1 MAFLNPLFLFGLLA
15 AGIPLVIHLWNRRRV
30 VTIDFSSLIFL
41 TAAHRENA
49 RRFQLRQL
57 LILLLRMA
65 IIALIALALA
75 RPFLTLGL
83 PVASVRAKTDVV
95 IVLDNSYSMAY
106 QDINGIRFEKAKT
119 LATDI
124 IDTLRHGDSAALI
137 LMSDIPKPIFRQL
150 TPDLESVITAINDTE
165 TSYRTTNVQSSLELA
180 HEILTER
187 KGEVTAPLHKE
198 IYLISD
204 FARNGWKNWGRLPN
218 RSGARISLIPVAEGD
233 AHNISIKEIRPSNQ
247 LIGVD
252 LPFQLNVT
260 TVNHSVA
267 PLDQNIL
274 TLFIGGEKQ
283 KTMSFSAAANQ
294 SLNTAL
300 TYNFSTPGTHIGHFT
315 LTDDRLNI
323 DNQRYFALDALGEV
337 RVLCVGEQT
346 EYLTLALNPHRH
358 SGHPSAVSRQQE
370 SLVETGEKDS
380 NRYSDQ
386 LIADSRL
393 PTANVMILPTQ
404 CTPVD
409 FETFPLEDYDVIIL
423 ADVLT
428 MSRQINAQLQEFI
441 RQGKSIIV
449 FVSSRT
455 EATSYNGFSNV
466 WLPAQLGSTLT
477 WTPPQRVQ
485 AYQEIHPIFDI
496 FPSEGFSMQYAPQFY
511 NGMALQPVSES
522 NVIARFGDD
531 TPFLVERSQ
540 GTGTVLLYNCGLMA
554 VSRQQS
560 GVSGRFVGA
569 GLVPAPNGQP
579 QGIAPTPENRLTD
592 NRQPMLSDSHYTN
605 DLLVNPYFLPM
616 LQQSVLYATVSSK
629 NFLTWGGHIGDTYTA
644 HYPRSAGG
652 KAAIHLM
659 PVNSQQPAE
668 GSAQPPQ
675 VPRTENREPKAKS
688 HSTVVPIAEDGTLRF
703 QGTERPGIYQIEV
716 QTQDR
721 TQRDFFAVN
730 VDTTEADLTEI
741 SLAQAAARIGAQT
754 AADPEIEGNAA
765 AVDTYNVKRHGREIW
780 GELLVLVVCLMLLE
794 SFLSN
799 REGALTVGEV

>member
-15 AGIPLVIHLWNRRRV
+15 TGIPLVIHLWNRRRV
-30 VTIDFSSLIFL
+30 VTIDFSSLIFI

-106 QDINGIRFEKAKT
+106 QDINGVRLDKAKT
-119 LATDI
+119 LAADI
-124 IDTLRHGDSAALI
+124 IDTLRHGDSATLI
-137 LMSDIPKPIFRQL
+137 LMSDIPKPVFRQL
-150 TPDLESVITAINDTE
+150 TPDIESVIAAIKDTE
-165 TSYRTTNVQSSLELA
+165 TSYRTTNVQPSLELA
-180 HEILTER
+180 HEILTES
-187 KGEVTAPLHKE
+187 EQLNKE

-204 FARNGWKNWGRLPN
+204 FAQNGWDNWNRLPN
-218 RSGARISLIPVAEGD
+218 RSGARISLIPVAEGE

-283 KTMSFSAAANQ
+283 KTMSFSVAANE
-294 SLNTAL
+294 SLNTTL
-300 TYNFSTPGTHIGHFT
+300 TYNFSTPGTHIGYLT

-337 RVLCVGEQT
+337 RVLCVGEET
-346 EYLTLALNPHRH
+346 EYLTLALNPHNPATLPFP
-358 SGHPSAVSRQQE
+358 SGNTYQDTENS
-370 SLVETGEKDS
+370 TG
-380 NRYSDQ
+380 
-386 LIADSRL
+386 
-393 PTANVMILPTQ
+393 VMILPTQ
-404 CTPVD
+404 CTPDEFVS
-409 FETFPLEDYDVIIL
+409 FPLEDYDVIVL

-428 MSRQINAQLQEFI
+428 MSRQMSAQLQEFT

-449 FVSSRT
+449 FVSNRSD
-455 EATSYNGFSNV
+455 AASYNESGNV
-466 WLPAQLGSTLT
+466 WLPARLGSSLK
-477 WTPPQRVQ
+477 WIPPQRVQ
-485 AYQEIHPIFDI
+485 AYEETHPIFDI

-511 NGMALQPVSES
+511 NGIALQPSSES

-540 GTGTVLLYNCGLMA
+540 GASTVLLYNCGLMA
-554 VSRQQS
+554 ASRQPS
-560 GVSGRFVGA
+560 VSIS
-569 GLVPAPNGQP
+569 Q
-579 QGIAPTPENRLTD
+579 ENRVAGENDSNRRNNLLTAD
-592 NRQPMLSDSHYTN
+592 RRPLKANYTN

-616 LQQSVLYATVSSK
+616 LQQSVLYTTIAS
-629 NFLTWGGHIGDTYTA
+629 NHLLTWGGHVGDTYTA

-652 KAAIHLM
+652 KASIHLM
-659 PVNSQQPAE
+659 AVSGRRSAVSRQQEGMGSPETSHTGWVTQPLREIDNRQPVAIF
-668 GSAQPPQ
+668 
-675 VPRTENREPKAKS
+675 
-688 HSTVVPIAEDGTLRF
+688 PIAEDGTLRF
-703 QGTERPGIYQIEV
+703 QGTERPGIYQVEV
-716 QTQDR
+716 RTQGSI
-721 TQRDFFAVN
+721 QRDFFAVN
-730 VDTTEADLTEI
+730 VDTTEADLMEI
-741 SLAQAAARIGAQT
+741 PLAQAAARIGAQST
-754 AADPEIEGNAA
+754 ADPEINETTVVADA
-765 AVDTYNVKRHGREIW
+765 YNVKRHGREIW
-780 GELLVLVVCLMLLE
+780 GELLVLVVCFMLLE

-799 REGALTVGEV
+799 RLSNPN

>member
-30 VTIDFSSLIFL
+30 VTIDFSSLIFI

-106 QDINGIRFEKAKT
+106 QDIDGFRFDKAKN

-124 IDTLRHGDSAALI
+124 IGTLRHGDRASLI
-137 LMSDIPKPIFRQL
+137 LMSDIPKPVFRQL
-150 TPDLESVITAINDTE
+150 TPDIESVIKAINASE
-165 TSYRTTNVQSSLELA
+165 TSYRTTNVQPSLEFA
-180 HEILTER
+180 HEILAKSEQ
-187 KGEVTAPLHKE
+187 LNKE

-204 FARNGWKNWGRLPN
+204 FARNGWENWNRLPN
-218 RSGARISLIPVAEGD
+218 RSGARISLIPVAAGE

-267 PLDQNIL
+267 PSDQNIL
-274 TLFIGGEKQ
+274 TLFVGGEKQ
-283 KTMSFSAAANQ
+283 KTMSLSAAANE

-300 TYNFSTPGTHIGHFT
+300 PYNFSTPGTHIGYLS

-323 DNQRYFALDALGEV
+323 DNKRYFALDVLGEV

-346 EYLTLALNPHRH
+346 KYLTLALNPHTNNH
-358 SGHPSAVSRQQE
+358 QPPAVSSQQ
-370 SLVETGEKDS
+370 DS
-380 NRYSDQ
+380 QFTDHR
-386 LIADSRL
+386 RL
-393 PTANVMILPTQ
+393 AANPMILPTQ
-404 CTPVD
+404 CTPD
-409 FETFPLEDYDVIIL
+409 EFETFPLEDFDVIIL
-423 ADVLT
+423 ADVRT
-428 MSRQINAQLQEFI
+428 ISRRMRAQLQEFI
-441 RQGKSIIV
+441 RQGKSIIA
-449 FVSSRT
+449 FVSSYSDP
-455 EATSYNGFSNV
+455 ASYNQPNNV
-466 WLPAQLGSTLT
+466 WLPAQLGNPLN
-477 WTPPQRVQ
+477 WVPLQRVQ
-485 AYQEIHPIFDI
+485 AYEETHPIFDI

-511 NGMALQPVSES
+511 NGIALQPSSES

-540 GTGTVLLYNCGLMA
+540 GTSVVLLYNCGLMA
-554 VSRQQS
+554 LSREPT
-560 GVSGRFVGA
+560 R
-569 GLVPAPNGQP
+569 GLRRRQRSAREVPRSESS
-579 QGIAPTPENRLTD
+579 PENLLTD
-592 NRQPMLSDSHYTN
+592 DFRRSPMVSDSHYTN
-605 DLLVNPYFLPM
+605 DLLVNPYFLPI
-616 LQQSVLYATVSSK
+616 LQQSVLYATIAS
-629 NFLTWGGHIGDTYTA
+629 NNILTRDRSVGDTYTA

-652 KAAIHLM
+652 KASIHLM
-659 PVNSQQPAE
+659 LVGSQQE
-668 GSAQPPQ
+668 GEGTPG
-675 VPRTENREPKAKS
+675 TDS
-688 HSTVVPIAEDGTLRF
+688 HRLPIAVLPIDENGTLRF
-703 QGTERPGIYQIEV
+703 QDTERPGIYQVEV
-716 QTQDR
+716 RTQDR
-721 TQRDFFAVN
+721 TQRDFFAIN

-741 SLAQAAARIGAQT
+741 PLSQAAARIGART
-754 AADPEIEGNAA
+754 TADPEIEGTTVAA
-765 AVDTYNVKRHGREIW
+765 DTYNVKRHGREIW
-780 GELLVLVVCLMLLE
+780 GELLILVVCLMLLE

-799 REGALTVGEV
+799 RSFSS

>member
-15 AGIPLVIHLWNRRRV
+15 TGIPLVIHLWNRRRV

-65 IIALIALALA
+65 IIALLVFALA

-95 IVLDNSYSMAY
+95 LVLDDSYSMAY
-106 QDINGIRFEKAKT
+106 QDINGIRFKKAQT
-119 LATDI
+119 FATDI
-124 IDTLRHGDSAALI
+124 IDTLRHGDRAALI

-150 TPDLESVITAINDTE
+150 TPDLESVIAAINDTAP
-165 TSYRTTNVQSSLELA
+165 SYRTTNVQPSLELA
-180 HEILTER
+180 HEILSQSEQ
-187 KGEVTAPLHKE
+187 LNKE

-204 FARNGWKNWGRLPN
+204 FAQNGWQNWNRLPN
-218 RSGARISLIPVAEGD
+218 RSGARISLIPVAEGE

-247 LIGVD
+247 LIGVN

-267 PLDQNIL
+267 PLDENIL

-283 KTMSFSAAANQ
+283 KTMSFSVAANE
-294 SLNTAL
+294 SLNTTL
-300 TYNFSTPGTHIGHFT
+300 RYNFTTPGTHIGYLT

-323 DNQRYFALDALGEV
+323 DNQRYFALNALGEV

-346 EYLTLALNPHRH
+346 EYLTLALNPRTY
-358 SGHPSAVSRQQE
+358 SGQQSAVSRQKE
-370 SLVETGEKDS
+370 SFVETGEKDS
-380 NRYSDQ
+380 NRHNDQ

-393 PTANVMILPTQ
+393 LTANVMILPTQ
-404 CTPVD
+404 CTPTEFD
-409 FETFPLEDYDVIIL
+409 TFPLEDYDVIIL

-428 MSRQINAQLQEFI
+428 MSRQMSAQLREFT

-449 FVSSRT
+449 FVSNRT
-455 EATSYNGFSNV
+455 EATSYNTLSNI
-466 WLPAQLGSTLT
+466 WLPARLGSTLT
-477 WTPPQRVQ
+477 WTPPQRVH
-485 AYQEIHPIFDI
+485 AYQETHPIFDI
-496 FPSEGFSMQYAPQFY
+496 FPSEGFSMQYAPQFH
-511 NGMALQPVSES
+511 NGITLQPSSES

-540 GTGTVLLYNCGLMA
+540 GTSTVLLYNCGLMVISSQPSA
-554 VSRQQS
+554 VSGQQEQLPRS
-560 GVSGRFVGA
+560 ESS
-569 GLVPAPNGQP
+569 
-579 QGIAPTPENRLTD
+579 PENRLT
-592 NRQPMLSDSHYTN
+592 DSHYTN

-616 LQQSVLYATVSSK
+616 LQQSVLYTTMAS
-629 NFLTWGGHIGDTYTA
+629 NNLLTWGGHIGDTYTA

-652 KAAIHLM
+652 KASIRLM
-659 PVNSQQPAE
+659 AVSRQQESQQPSAVSRQQAE
-668 GSAQPPQ
+668 VGSPKTALL
-675 VPRTENREPKAKS
+675 READSQWFPIA
-688 HSTVVPIAEDGTLRF
+688 VLPIAEDGTLRF
-703 QGTERPGIYQIEV
+703 QGIERPGIYQVEV

-730 VDTTEADLTEI
+730 VDTTEADLVEI
-741 SLAQAAARIGAQT
+741 PLAQAAARIGAQT
-754 AADPEIEGNAA
+754 TADQEIEETATDVYNA
-765 AVDTYNVKRHGREIW
+765 KRHGKEIW

-799 REGALTVGEV
+799 REKALSVGEVQ

>member
-15 AGIPLVIHLWNRRRV
+15 TGIPLVIHLWNRRRV
-30 VTIDFSSLIFL
+30 VTIDFSSLIFI

-83 PVASVRAKTDVV
+83 PVASVRAKTDVI

-106 QDINGIRFEKAKT
+106 QDINGIRLDKAKT

-124 IDTLRHGDSAALI
+124 IDTLRHGDRAALI
-137 LMSDIPKPIFRQL
+137 LMSDIPKPVFRQL
-150 TPDLESVITAINDTE
+150 TPDIESVTAAINDTE
-165 TSYRTTNVQSSLELA
+165 TSYRITNVQPSLELA
-180 HEILTER
+180 HEILTES
-187 KGEVTAPLHKE
+187 EQLNKE

-204 FARNGWKNWGRLPN
+204 FAQNGWANWNRLPN
-218 RSGARISLIPVAEGD
+218 RSGARIALIPVAEGE
-233 AHNISIKEIRPSNQ
+233 AHNTSIKEIRPSNQ

-267 PLDQNIL
+267 PLNQNIL

-283 KTMSFSAAANQ
+283 KTMSFSVAANE
-294 SLNTAL
+294 SLNTTL
-300 TYNFSTPGTHIGHFT
+300 TYNFSTPGTHIGYLT

-346 EYLTLALNPHRH
+346 EYLTLALNPHTDSRQ
-358 SGHPSAVSRQQE
+358 PSAVSSQQRDFLTDRQQL
-370 SLVETGEKDS
+370 SLRSKHNT
-380 NRYSDQ
+380 
-386 LIADSRL
+386 
-393 PTANVMILPTQ
+393 MILPTQ
-404 CTPVD
+404 CTPDEFV
-409 FETFPLEDYDVIIL
+409 TFPLEDYDVIVL

-428 MSRQINAQLQEFI
+428 MSRQMSAQLREFT
-441 RQGKSIIV
+441 RHGKSIIV
-449 FVSSRT
+449 FVSDRSN
-455 EATSYNGFSNV
+455 ATSYNEPDNV
-466 WLPAQLGSTLT
+466 WWFPAQLGSLLT

-485 AYQEIHPIFDI
+485 VYEETHPIFDI
-496 FPSEGFSMQYAPQFY
+496 FPSDGFSMQYAPQFY
-511 NGMALQPVSES
+511 NGIALQPSSES

-540 GTGTVLLYNCGLMA
+540 GTSTVLLYNCGLL
-554 VSRQQS
+554 VQQTTPSMES
-560 GVSGRFVGA
+560 G
-569 GLVPAPNGQP
+569 LQTP
-579 QGIAPTPENRLTD
+579 PTTSTRTTT
-592 NRQPMLSDSHYTN
+592 YTN

-616 LQQSVLYATVSSK
+616 LQQSVLYTTIAS
-629 NFLTWGGHIGDTYTA
+629 NNLLTWGGHIGDTYTA

-652 KAAIHLM
+652 KASIRLM
-659 PVNSQQPAE
+659 ETVSSQQDSPN
-668 GSAQPPQ
+668 PQ
-675 VPRTENREPKAKS
+675 LDSDTRQQ
-688 HSTVVPIAEDGTLRF
+688 STSWGFDPIAILPIAEDGTLRF
-703 QGTERPGIYQIEV
+703 QGTERPGIYQVEV
-716 QTQDR
+716 RTQDSI
-721 TQRDFFAVN
+721 QRDFFAVN

-741 SLAQAAARIGAQT
+741 PLAQAAARVGAQAT
-754 AADPEIEGNAA
+754 ADQEIEGTTIAA
-765 AVDTYNVKRHGREIW
+765 DAYNVKRHGREIW

-799 REGALTVGEV
+799 RESTLAAGEV

>member
-1 MAFLNPLFLFGLLA
+1 MAFLNPLFLLGLLA
-15 AGIPLVIHLWNRRRV
+15 TGIPLVIHLWNRRRI
-30 VTIDFSSLIFL
+30 VTVDFSSLIFI

-49 RRFQLRQL
+49 RRFQLRQF

-83 PVASVRAKTDVV
+83 PVASVRAKTDVI

-106 QDINGIRFEKAKT
+106 QDVNGIRLDKAKT

-124 IDTLRHGDSAALI
+124 IDTLRHGDRASLI
-137 LMSDIPKPIFRQL
+137 LMSDIPNPVFRQL

-165 TSYRTTNVQSSLELA
+165 TSYRTTNVQPSLELA
-180 HEILTER
+180 HEILTES
-187 KGEVTAPLHKE
+187 EQLNKE

-204 FARNGWKNWGRLPN
+204 FAQNGWKNRNRLPN
-218 RSGARISLIPVAEGD
+218 RSGARISLIPVAEGE

-274 TLFIGGEKQ
+274 TLFIEGEKQ
-283 KTMSFSAAANQ
+283 KTMSFSVAANE
-294 SLNTAL
+294 SLNTTL
-300 TYNFSTPGTHIGHFT
+300 TYNFSTPGTHIGYFT

-323 DNQRYFALDALGEV
+323 DNQRYFALKALGEV

-346 EYLTLALNPHRH
+346 EYLTLALNPRTH
-358 SGHPSAVSRQQE
+358 SGQRSVVSRQKE

-380 NRYSDQ
+380 NRHNDQ
-386 LIADSRL
+386 LMADSRL
-393 PTANVMILPTQ
+393 LTANVMILPTQ
-404 CTPVD
+404 CTPDEFV
-409 FETFPLEDYDVIIL
+409 TFPLEDYDVIVL

-428 MSRQINAQLQEFI
+428 ISHQMRVQLQEFT
-441 RQGKSIIV
+441 RHGKSIIV
-449 FVSSRT
+449 FVSPRSDV
-455 EATSYNGFSNV
+455 ASYNEPDNV
-466 WLPAQLGSTLT
+466 WLPARLGSPLT

-485 AYQEIHPIFDI
+485 AYEETHPIFDI
-496 FPSEGFSMQYAPQFY
+496 FPSDGFSMQYAPQFY
-511 NGMALQPVSES
+511 NGVALQSSLES

-540 GTGTVLLYNCGLMA
+540 GASTVLLYNCGLMA
-554 VSRQQS
+554 LSSQQS
-560 GVSGRFVGA
+560 AIRDPQES
-569 GLVPAPNGQP
+569 VPS
-579 QGIAPTPENRLTD
+579 PENLLT
-592 NRQPMLSDSHYTN
+592 DSHYTN

-616 LQQSVLYATVSSK
+616 FQQSVLYTTIAS
-629 NFLTWGGHIGDTYTA
+629 NHLLTWGGHIGETYTA

-652 KAAIHLM
+652 KASIRLM
-659 PVNSQQPAE
+659 TVSDPQE
-668 GSAQPPQ
+668 GIGSPETSLLG
-675 VPRTENREPKAKS
+675 TEGFRGFPT
-688 HSTVVPIAEDGTLRF
+688 TVLPIAEDGTLRF
-703 QGTERPGIYQIEV
+703 QGTERPGIYQVEV
-716 QTQDR
+716 RTQDR
-721 TQRDFFAVN
+721 VQRDFFAVN

-741 SLAQAAARIGAQT
+741 PLAQAAAQIGAQT
-754 AADPEIEGNAA
+754 TADPEIEGT
-765 AVDTYNVKRHGREIW
+765 AVVADTYNMKRHGREIW
-780 GELLVLVVCLMLLE
+780 GELLILGVCLMLLE

-799 REGALTVGEV
+799 RESTLTVGES

>member
-15 AGIPLVIHLWNRRRV
+15 TGIPLVIHLWNRRRV
-30 VTIDFSSLIFL
+30 VTIDFSSLIFI

-83 PVASVRAKTDVV
+83 PVASVRAKTDVI

-106 QDINGIRFEKAKT
+106 QDINGIRLDKAKT

-124 IDTLRHGDSAALI
+124 IDTLRHGDRAALI
-137 LMSDIPKPIFRQL
+137 LMSDIPKPVFRQL
-150 TPDLESVITAINDTE
+150 TPDIESVTAAINDTE
-165 TSYRTTNVQSSLELA
+165 TSYRITNVQPSLELA
-180 HEILTER
+180 HEILTES
-187 KGEVTAPLHKE
+187 EQLNKE

-204 FARNGWKNWGRLPN
+204 FAQNGWANWNRLPN
-218 RSGARISLIPVAEGD
+218 RSGARIALIPVAEGE
-233 AHNISIKEIRPSNQ
+233 AHNTSIKEIRPSNQ

-252 LPFQLNVT
+252 LPFQLNAT

-267 PLDQNIL
+267 PLNQNIL

-283 KTMSFSAAANQ
+283 KTMSFSMAANE
-294 SLNTAL
+294 SLNTTL
-300 TYNFSTPGTHIGHFT
+300 TYNFSTPGTHIGYLT

-346 EYLTLALNPHRH
+346 EYLTLALNPHTDSRQ
-358 SGHPSAVSRQQE
+358 PSAVSSQQRDFLTDRQQL
-370 SLVETGEKDS
+370 SLRSKHNT
-380 NRYSDQ
+380 
-386 LIADSRL
+386 
-393 PTANVMILPTQ
+393 MILPTQ
-404 CTPVD
+404 CTPDEFV
-409 FETFPLEDYDVIIL
+409 TFPLEDYDVIVL

-428 MSRQINAQLQEFI
+428 MSRQMSAQLREFT
-441 RQGKSIIV
+441 RHGKSIIV
-449 FVSSRT
+449 FVSDRSN
-455 EATSYNGFSNV
+455 ATSYNEPDNV
-466 WLPAQLGSTLT
+466 WWFPAQLGSLLT

-485 AYQEIHPIFDI
+485 VYEETHPIFDI
-496 FPSEGFSMQYAPQFY
+496 FPSDGFSMQYAPQFY
-511 NGMALQPVSES
+511 NGIALQPSSES

-540 GTGTVLLYNCGLMA
+540 GTSTVLLYNCGLL
-554 VSRQQS
+554 VQQTTPPMES
-560 GVSGRFVGA
+560 G
-569 GLVPAPNGQP
+569 LQTP
-579 QGIAPTPENRLTD
+579 PTTSTRTTT
-592 NRQPMLSDSHYTN
+592 YTS

-616 LQQSVLYATVSSK
+616 LQQSVLYTTIAS
-629 NFLTWGGHIGDTYTA
+629 NNLLTWGGHIGDTYTA

-652 KAAIHLM
+652 KASIRLM
-659 PVNSQQPAE
+659 ETVSSQQE
-668 GSAQPPQ
+668 EIGSAE
-675 VPRTENREPKAKS
+675 TSLLRETDSPNHPLDS
-688 HSTVVPIAEDGTLRF
+688 DTRQQSTSGWFDPIAILPIAEDGTLRF
-703 QGTERPGIYQIEV
+703 QGTERPGIYQVEV
-716 QTQDR
+716 RTQDSI
-721 TQRDFFAVN
+721 QRDFFAVN

-741 SLAQAAARIGAQT
+741 PLAQAVARVGAQAT
-754 AADPEIEGNAA
+754 ADQEIEGTTIAA
-765 AVDTYNVKRHGREIW
+765 DAYNVKRHGREIW

-799 REGALTVGEV
+799 RESTLAAGEV

>member
-15 AGIPLVIHLWNRRRV
+15 TGIPLVIHLWNRRRV
-30 VTIDFSSLIFL
+30 VTIDFSSLIFI

-49 RRFQLRQL
+49 RRFQLRQF

-83 PVASVRAKTDVV
+83 PVASVRAKTDVI

-106 QDINGIRFEKAKT
+106 QDINGARLNKAKT
-119 LATDI
+119 LAAGI
-124 IDTLRHGDSAALI
+124 IDTLRHGDRAALI
-137 LMSDIPKPIFRQL
+137 RMSDIPKPVFRQL
-150 TPDLESVITAINDTE
+150 TPDIESVIAAINDTE
-165 TSYRTTNVQSSLELA
+165 TSYRTTNVQPSLELA
-180 HEILTER
+180 HEILTES
-187 KGEVTAPLHKE
+187 EQLNKE

-204 FARNGWKNWGRLPN
+204 FAQNGWENWNRLPN
-218 RSGARISLIPVAEGD
+218 RSGARISLIPVAEGE

-283 KTMSFSAAANQ
+283 KTMSFSVAANE
-294 SLNTAL
+294 SLNTTL
-300 TYNFSTPGTHIGHFT
+300 TYNFSTPGTHIGYFT

-323 DNQRYFALDALGEV
+323 DNQRYFALHALGEV

-346 EYLTLALNPHRH
+346 EYLTLALNPHRD
-358 SGHPSAVSRQQE
+358 SNQRSAVSGQQAGIRSSE
-370 SLVETGEKDS
+370 DLF
-380 NRYSDQ
+380 
-386 LIADSRL
+386 ADSQM
-393 PTANVMILPTQ
+393 PMILPTQ
-404 CTPVD
+404 CTPDEFVN
-409 FETFPLEDYDVIIL
+409 FPLEDYDVVVL

-428 MSRQINAQLQEFI
+428 MSRQMSAQLQEFT

-449 FVSSRT
+449 FVSNRSN
-455 EATSYNGFSNV
+455 AASYNESGNV
-466 WLPAQLGSTLT
+466 WLPARLGSSLK

-485 AYQEIHPIFDI
+485 AYEEIHPIFDI
-496 FPSEGFSMQYAPQFY
+496 FPSEGFSIQYAPQFY
-511 NGMALQPVSES
+511 NGIALQPSSGS

-540 GTGTVLLYNCGLMA
+540 GASTVLLYNCGLLT
-554 VSRQQS
+554 QQTTAS
-560 GVSGRFVGA
+560 NVDTTSARA
-569 GLVPAPNGQP
+569 A
-579 QGIAPTPENRLTD
+579 T
-592 NRQPMLSDSHYTN
+592 YTN

-616 LQQSVLYATVSSK
+616 LQQSVLYTTIAS
-629 NFLTWGGHIGDTYTA
+629 NHLLTWGGHVGDTYTA

-652 KAAIHLM
+652 KASIHLM
-659 PVNSQQPAE
+659 TGSGQRSAVSRQQE
-668 GSAQPPQ
+668 GVGSPETSLLRTDNRQPI
-675 VPRTENREPKAKS
+675 AIL
-688 HSTVVPIAEDGTLRF
+688 PIAEDGTLRF
-703 QGTERPGIYQIEV
+703 QGTERPGIYQVEV
-716 QTQDR
+716 QTQGSI
-721 TQRDFFAVN
+721 QRDFFAVN

-741 SLAQAAARIGAQT
+741 PLAQAAARIGAQAT
-754 AADPEIEGNAA
+754 ADPEINETTVVADA
-765 AVDTYNVKRHGREIW
+765 YNVKRHGREIW
-780 GELLVLVVCLMLLE
+780 GELLILVVCLMLLE

-799 REGALTVGEV
+799 RLSNHN

>member
-15 AGIPLVIHLWNRRRV
+15 TGIPLVIHLWNRRRV
-30 VTIDFSSLIFL
+30 VTIDFSSLIFI

-83 PVASVRAKTDVV
+83 PVASVRAKTDVI

-106 QDINGIRFEKAKT
+106 QDINGIRLDKAKT

-124 IDTLRHGDSAALI
+124 IDTLRHGDRAALI
-137 LMSDIPKPIFRQL
+137 LMSDIPKPVFRQL
-150 TPDLESVITAINDTE
+150 TPDIESVTAAINDTE
-165 TSYRTTNVQSSLELA
+165 TSYRTTNVQPSLELA
-180 HEILTER
+180 HEILTES
-187 KGEVTAPLHKE
+187 EQLNKE

-204 FARNGWKNWGRLPN
+204 FAQNGWANWNRLPN
-218 RSGARISLIPVAEGD
+218 RSGARIALIPVAEGE
-233 AHNISIKEIRPSNQ
+233 AHNTSIKEIRPSNQ

-267 PLDQNIL
+267 PLNQNIL

-283 KTMSFSAAANQ
+283 KTMSFSVAANE
-294 SLNTAL
+294 SLNTTL
-300 TYNFSTPGTHIGHFT
+300 TYNFSTPGTHIGYLT

-346 EYLTLALNPHRH
+346 EYLTLALNPHTE
-358 SGHPSAVSRQQE
+358 SRQPSVVSSQQRDFLTDRQQL
-370 SLVETGEKDS
+370 SLRSKHNT
-380 NRYSDQ
+380 
-386 LIADSRL
+386 
-393 PTANVMILPTQ
+393 MILPTQ
-404 CTPVD
+404 CTPDEFV
-409 FETFPLEDYDVIIL
+409 TFPLEDYDVIVL

-428 MSRQINAQLQEFI
+428 MSRQMSAQLREFT
-441 RQGKSIIV
+441 RHGKSIIV
-449 FVSSRT
+449 FVSDRSN
-455 EATSYNGFSNV
+455 ATSYNEPDNV
-466 WLPAQLGSTLT
+466 WWFPAQLGSLLT

-485 AYQEIHPIFDI
+485 VYEETHPIFDI
-496 FPSEGFSMQYAPQFY
+496 FPSDGFSMQYAPQFY
-511 NGMALQPVSES
+511 NGIALQPSSES

-540 GTGTVLLYNCGLMA
+540 GTSTVLLYNCGLL
-554 VSRQQS
+554 VQQTTPPMES
-560 GVSGRFVGA
+560 G
-569 GLVPAPNGQP
+569 LQTP
-579 QGIAPTPENRLTD
+579 PTTSTRTTT
-592 NRQPMLSDSHYTN
+592 YTN

-616 LQQSVLYATVSSK
+616 LQQSVLYTTIAS
-629 NFLTWGGHIGDTYTA
+629 NNLLTWGGHIGDTYTA

-652 KAAIHLM
+652 KASIRLM
-659 PVNSQQPAE
+659 ETVSSQQDSPN
-668 GSAQPPQ
+668 PQ
-675 VPRTENREPKAKS
+675 LDSDTRQQ
-688 HSTVVPIAEDGTLRF
+688 STSWGFDPIAILPIAEDGTLRF
-703 QGTERPGIYQIEV
+703 QGTERPGIYQVEV
-716 QTQDR
+716 RTQDSI
-721 TQRDFFAVN
+721 QRDFFAVN

-741 SLAQAAARIGAQT
+741 PLAQAAARVGAQAT
-754 AADPEIEGNAA
+754 ADQEIDGTTIAADA
-765 AVDTYNVKRHGREIW
+765 YNVKRHGREIW

-799 REGALTVGEV
+799 RESTLAAGEV

>member
-15 AGIPLVIHLWNRRRV
+15 TGIPLVIHLWNRRRV
-30 VTIDFSSLIFL
+30 VTIDFSSLIFI

-83 PVASVRAKTDVV
+83 PVASVRAKTDVI

-106 QDINGIRFEKAKT
+106 QDINGIRLDKAKT

-124 IDTLRHGDSAALI
+124 IDTLRHGDRAALI
-137 LMSDIPKPIFRQL
+137 LMSDIPKPVFRQL
-150 TPDLESVITAINDTE
+150 TPDIESVTAAINDTE
-165 TSYRTTNVQSSLELA
+165 TSYRTTNVQPSLELA
-180 HEILTER
+180 HEILTES
-187 KGEVTAPLHKE
+187 EQLNKE

-204 FARNGWKNWGRLPN
+204 FAQNGWANWNRLPN
-218 RSGARISLIPVAEGD
+218 RSGARIALIPVAEGE
-233 AHNISIKEIRPSNQ
+233 AHNTSIKEIRPSNQ

-267 PLDQNIL
+267 PLNQNIL

-283 KTMSFSAAANQ
+283 KTMSFSVAANE
-294 SLNTAL
+294 SLNTTL
-300 TYNFSTPGTHIGHFT
+300 TYNFSTPGTHIGYLT

-346 EYLTLALNPHRH
+346 EYLTLALNPHTDSRQ
-358 SGHPSAVSRQQE
+358 PSAVSSQQRDFLTDRQQL
-370 SLVETGEKDS
+370 SLRSKHNT
-380 NRYSDQ
+380 
-386 LIADSRL
+386 
-393 PTANVMILPTQ
+393 MILPTQ
-404 CTPVD
+404 CTPDEFV
-409 FETFPLEDYDVIIL
+409 TFPLEDYDVIVL

-428 MSRQINAQLQEFI
+428 MSRQMSAQLREFT
-441 RQGKSIIV
+441 RHGKSIIV
-449 FVSSRT
+449 FVSDRSN
-455 EATSYNGFSNV
+455 ATSYNEPDNV
-466 WLPAQLGSTLT
+466 WWFPAQLGSLLT

-485 AYQEIHPIFDI
+485 VYEETHPIFDI
-496 FPSEGFSMQYAPQFY
+496 FPSDGFSMQYAPQFY
-511 NGMALQPVSES
+511 NGIALQPSSES

-540 GTGTVLLYNCGLMA
+540 GTSTVLLYNCGLL
-554 VSRQQS
+554 VQQTTPPMES
-560 GVSGRFVGA
+560 G
-569 GLVPAPNGQP
+569 LQTP
-579 QGIAPTPENRLTD
+579 PTTSTRTTT
-592 NRQPMLSDSHYTN
+592 YTN

-616 LQQSVLYATVSSK
+616 LQQSVLYTTIAS
-629 NFLTWGGHIGDTYTA
+629 NNLLTWGGHIGDTYTA

-652 KAAIHLM
+652 KASIRLM
-659 PVNSQQPAE
+659 ETVSSQQDSPN
-668 GSAQPPQ
+668 PQ
-675 VPRTENREPKAKS
+675 LDSDTRQQ
-688 HSTVVPIAEDGTLRF
+688 STSWGFDPIAILPIAEDGTLRF
-703 QGTERPGIYQIEV
+703 QGTERPGIYQVEV
-716 QTQDR
+716 RTQDSI
-721 TQRDFFAVN
+721 QRDFFAVN

-741 SLAQAAARIGAQT
+741 PLAQAAARVGAQAT
-754 AADPEIEGNAA
+754 ADQEIDGTTIAADA
-765 AVDTYNVKRHGREIW
+765 YNVKRHGREIW

-799 REGALTVGEV
+799 RESTLAAGEV

>member
-15 AGIPLVIHLWNRRRV
+15 TGIPLVIHLWNRRRV

-137 LMSDIPKPIFRQL
+137 LMSDIPNPIFRQL
-150 TPDLESVITAINDTE
+150 TPDIESVIEAINDTE

-180 HEILTER
+180 HEILTES
-187 KGEVTAPLHKE
+187 EQLNKE

-204 FARNGWKNWGRLPN
+204 FAQNGWKNWGRLPN
-218 RSGARISLIPVAEGD
+218 RSGARISLIPVAEGE

-247 LIGVD
+247 LIGVN

-267 PLDQNIL
+267 PLDQGIL
-274 TLFIGGEKQ
+274 TLFIGGKKQ
-283 KTMSFSAAANQ
+283 KTMSFFAAANE

-300 TYNFSTPGTHIGHFT
+300 TYNFSTPGTHIGYFT

-323 DNQRYFALDALGEV
+323 DNQRYFAMDALGEV

-346 EYLTLALNPHRH
+346 EYLTLALNPHNPAATPFPT
-358 SGHPSAVSRQQE
+358 GNTVSTNTHQDKKN
-370 SLVETGEKDS
+370 SPG
-380 NRYSDQ
+380 
-386 LIADSRL
+386 
-393 PTANVMILPTQ
+393 VMILPTQ
-404 CTPVD
+404 CTPVE

-428 MSRQINAQLQEFI
+428 MSRQMRAQLQEFI

-455 EATSYNGFSNV
+455 DATSYNTLSNI
-466 WLPAQLGSTLT
+466 WLPARLGSTLT

-485 AYQEIHPIFDI
+485 AYQETHPIFDI

-511 NGMALQPVSES
+511 NGMALQSVSES

-540 GTGTVLLYNCGLMA
+540 GTSTVLLYNCGLIA
-554 VSRQQS
+554 VSGQRS
-560 GVSGRFVGA
+560 AVSGQLVGA

-579 QGIAPTPENRLTD
+579 QGIAPTSENLLTD
-592 NRQPMLSDSHYTN
+592 NRQPMVSDNHYTN

-616 LQQSVLYATVSSK
+616 LQQSVLYTTIASK
-629 NFLTWGGHIGDTYTA
+629 NLLAWGGHIGDTYTA
-644 HYPRSAGG
+644 YYPRSAGG
-652 KAAIHLM
+652 KASIRLM
-659 PVNSQQPAE
+659 AVDREQPAAGGSTQQPSNPRAE
-668 GSAQPPQ
+668 DY
-675 VPRTENREPKAKS
+675 
-688 HSTVVPIAEDGTLRF
+688 STVVPIAEDGTLRF

-716 QTQDR
+716 QTQDSI
-721 TQRDFFAVN
+721 QRDFFAVN
-730 VDTTEADLTEI
+730 VDTTEADLVEI
-741 SLAQAAARIGAQT
+741 PLAQAAARIDAQT
-754 AADPEIEGNAA
+754 TADPGIEGTAA
-765 AVDTYNVKRHGREIW
+765 TADAYNVKRHGREIW
-780 GELLVLVVCLMLLE
+780 GELLILVVCLMLLE

-799 REGALTVGEV
+799 RENALAVGEV